1 MHTSELPNKKPL
13 IDPDQVPEQV
23 NTIRLNRIQ
32 KEKFAQGEMVM
43 LENMQLPDGRIVD
56 GKVKLVKDEKGELQ
70 VQLFE
75 KKQVLEIPDQILS
88 HKLTDKDKEDLLAEK
103 TVAVKM
109 VNGQSLFLQVDK
121 DLNRVMIHTERD
133 LSIISELGNYKLTE
147 RDKAAWANGDKL
159 PTRIFYDETTG
170 SHFAASI
177 RKTEDGK
184 GIEYHNYKSL
194 KELDK
199 DQLKDMIKKYNEGPD
214 IMTAT
219 ASVTNSIKTEEAVK
233 STPETSI
240 SKTEK
245 TIEVNTTHD
254 NERRFVEYTNNKDYE
269 GLKRL
274 AEEGFKPEK
283 DLIDRTAKQL
293 NLSNDEK
300 KAVMTAI
307 GNESQKNV
315 PSIKEKDP
323 VMLTLNNKPYRVVE
337 LSEDGKKALLVDSQN
352 KKIGVSIE
360 HVRHM
365 SKQEKGLYVGSS
377 QKIKQQKDQ
386 SLQI

>member
-1 MHTSELPNKKPL
+1 MHTSDLPNKKPL
-13 IDPDQVPEQV
+13 IDLEQVPEHV

-32 KEKFAQGEMVM
+32 KEKFAQGELVF

-56 GKVKLVKDEKGELQ
+56 GKVKLVKDDKGELQ

-75 KKQVLEIPDQILS
+75 KKPILEIPDQILS
-88 HKLTDKDKEDLLAEK
+88 HKLSDKDKEDLLAEK
-103 TVAVKM
+103 TVGIKTSS
-109 VNGQSLFLQVDK
+109 GQSLFLQVDK
-121 DLNRVMIHTERD
+121 DLNRVMIQTERD
-133 LSIISELGNYKLTE
+133 LSIISEIGNYKLNE
-147 RDKAAWANGDKL
+147 RDKLAWANGEKL

-170 SHFAASI
+170 AHFAASI

-194 KELDK
+194 KDLDK

-219 ASVTNSIKTEEAVK
+219 ASVTSSIKTEINNTNQEITVTR
-233 STPETSI
+233 S
-240 SKTEK
+240 EK
-245 TIEVNTTHD
+245 TIEINTSHD
-254 NERRFVEYTNNKDYE
+254 NDRRFVEYTNNKDYE

-274 AEEGFKPEK
+274 ATEGYKPEK

-293 NLSNDEK
+293 NLSNEEK
-300 KAVMTAI
+300 KAVMVAI
-307 GNESQKNV
+307 GNESQKNT
-315 PSIKEKDP
+315 PAIKEKDP

-386 SLQI
+386 SLQM

>member
-1 MHTSELPNKKPL
+1 MHTSDLPNKKPL
-13 IDPDQVPEQV
+13 VDLEQVPEHV
-23 NTIRLNRIQ
+23 NTVRLNRIQ
-32 KEKFAQGEMVM
+32 KEKFALGEMIL
-43 LENMQLPDGRIVD
+43 LENMHLPDGRIVD
-56 GKVKLVKDEKGELQ
+56 GKVKLIRDEKGELQ

-75 KKQVLEIPDQILS
+75 KKAVLEIPDQILS
-88 HKLTDKDKEDLLAEK
+88 HKLSEKDKEDLLAEK
-103 TVAVKM
+103 TVAIKTLS
-109 VNGQSLFLQVDK
+109 GQSLFLQVDK
-121 DLNRVMIHTERD
+121 DLNRVMIQTERD
-133 LSIISELGNYKLTE
+133 LSIISEIGNYKLSE
-147 RDKAAWANGDKL
+147 RDKLAWANGDKL

-194 KELDK
+194 KDIDK

-214 IMTAT
+214 IITAT
-219 ASVTNSIKTEEAVK
+219 ASVTNSIKTEASK
-233 STPETSI
+233 PAPEVSVTRS
-240 SKTEK
+240 EK

-254 NERRFVEYTNNKDYE
+254 NDRRFVEYTNNKDYE

-274 AEEGFKPEK
+274 AAEGYKPEK

-293 NLSNDEK
+293 NLTNDEK
-300 KAVMTAI
+300 KAVMAAI

-315 PSIKEKDP
+315 PAIKEKDP
-323 VMLTLNNKPYRVVE
+323 VILTLNNKPYRVAE